1 MSSSAIRSYAR
12 LVWDFI
18 DSKPL
23 VAITVVAGMLT
34 ASAFV
39 LENGFGI
46 RPCPM
51 CWWQRYVH
59 WAIAAIGLASLSP
72 VAARLRSG
80 ALGLVG
86 MIALIGA
93 IIGTWQSSAQWGLL
107 GYPDGCTSDG
117 MQARFSTDDI
127 LQSLSQQG
135 TIPCDLET
143 FRLFG
148 LSLANWNVMAMGA
161 IILLALRHL
170 LLSSKRLGS

>member
-12 LVWDFI
+12 LVWGFI

-23 VAITVVAGMLT
+23 ATITAVAGILT
-34 ASAFV
+34 VSAFV

-59 WAIAAIGLASLSP
+59 WAITAIGLACLFP
-72 VAARLRSG
+72 VAARLRPG

-93 IIGTWQSSAQWGLL
+93 IIGAWQSSAQWGLL

-117 MQARFSTDDI
+117 MQTRFSTEDI
-127 LQSLSQQG
+127 MQSLSQQG

-148 LSLANWNVMAMGA
+148 LSLANWNVLAMGA
-161 IILLALRHL
+161 IILLALRHI
-170 LLSSKRLGS
+170 LLSGRRLRA

>member
-1 MSSSAIRSYAR
+1 MSSFAIREYAR
-12 LVWDFI
+12 LVWSFI
-18 DSKPL
+18 NSKPL
-23 VAITVVAGMLT
+23 ATITAVAGILT
-34 ASAFV
+34 VSAFV

-59 WAIAAIGLASLSP
+59 WAIAAIGLACLSP
-72 VAARLRSG
+72 VAARLRPG
-80 ALGLVG
+80 ALGIVG

-93 IIGTWQSSAQWGLL
+93 IIGAWQSSAQWGLL

-117 MQARFSTDDI
+117 MQARFSTEDI
-127 LQSLSQQG
+127 MQSLSQQG

-148 LSLANWNVMAMGA
+148 LSLANWNILAMGA
-161 IILLALRHL
+161 IILLVLRYL
-170 LLSSKRLGS
+170 LLSGRRLRA